1 MGAWVCSVARVGG
14 LWRGS
19 GVCRSGS
26 GREKEEDARVA
37 VERCSGAPTRLSS
50 FLAVQSPPLS
60 AVQFGS
66 LMGNRAV
73 VWVQLAAGREQG

>member
-14 LWRGS
+14 LWRGN

-37 VERCSGAPTRLSS
+37 VERCSGAPVRLSS
-50 FLAVQSPPLS
+50 FWQRSRLRCQPCNLAL
-60 AVQFGS
+60 
-66 LMGNRAV
+66 
-73 VWVQLAAGREQG
+73 